1 MEQFE
6 EISLKH
12 LAEILLARISLIV
25 AVTLIFGIAA
35 FVYSETMM
43 IPEYTSSVSMYVN
56 NEKHNTIDKTLG
68 SDITASQM
76 LVDTYIVII
85 KSDTV
90 LNEVCRTL
98 SEQGLSGYTAETLKT
113 AITAS
118 AVNETEVFSV
128 TVRGTNPQHTY
139 IIANVIAEVAPDI
152 IMKFVEA
159 SSVKIIDYALEGQR
173 VFPNIQNNTILGLL
187 LGLFVSCGFVVLREM
202 FDMRIKTE
210 EELEKWF
217 NIPILGIIPDI
228 NNPQNKRSG
237 YYYYRRGSRNYEY
250 RKEERENAGTAAKN
264 ELVSKAKTNSK

>member
-6 EISLKH
+6 EISLKR
-12 LAEILLARISLIV
+12 LAEILLARISLII
-25 AVTLIFGIAA
+25 AVTLIFGIVA

-43 IPEYTSSVSMYVN
+43 VPEYTSSVSMYVN
-56 NEKHNTIDKTLG
+56 NEKDTTMNKTLG

-90 LNEVCRTL
+90 LNEVCRVL
-98 SEQGLSGYTAETLKT
+98 DEHGINGYTADTLRT

-118 AVNETEVFSV
+118 SVNETEIFNV

-139 IIANVIAEVAPDI
+139 IIANVIADVSPSI
-152 IMKFVEA
+152 IKDFVEA
-159 SSVKIIDYALEGQR
+159 SSVKVIDYALEGRR
-173 VFPNIQNNTILGLL
+173 VYPNIQNNTILGLL

-250 RKEERENAGTAAKN
+250 RKEERGNAGTAAKN